1 MALSHGDGK
10 IVDSDVSDDNVVK
23 GDVFADEGVV
33 QDPLV
38 LLLLFISLLMLL
50 MFRFSSLR
58 LLLLR
63 RRCKI

>member
-1 MALSHGDGK
+1 MALSHGDGQ
-10 IVDSDVSDDNVVK
+10 IVDSNVRDDNVVK

-58 LLLLR
+58 LLLR
-63 RRCKI
+63 RRYKI